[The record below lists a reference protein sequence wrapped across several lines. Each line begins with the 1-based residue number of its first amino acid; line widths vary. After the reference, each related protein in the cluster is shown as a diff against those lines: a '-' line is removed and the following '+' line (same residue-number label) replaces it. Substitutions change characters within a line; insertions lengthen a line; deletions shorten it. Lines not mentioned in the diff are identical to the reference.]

1 MIVPVATLP
10 GIFLVSLVR
19 KPEGGDVVPSSLVRT
34 LQIHFQISVEVS
46 RTDLLL

>member
-1 MIVPVATLP
+1 MIVPVTTLP
-10 GIFLVSLVR
+10 GILLVGLVG

-34 LQIHFQISVEVS
+34 LQRYFQISVEVS